1 MQRQQRLA
9 DAKQVEAKAARIK
22 DWVTNKLKEL
32 EEQNQHLREQN
43 AHCNEQMDLL
53 RNRLEQLQELGQ
65 TCSKTN
71 SRRESAAEV
80 RRLELKILVITTQSS
95 TLHNILLYSSDN

>member
-1 MQRQQRLA
+1 M
-9 DAKQVEAKAARIK
+9 EAKAARIK

-43 AHCNEQMDLL
+43 VHCNEQMDLL
-53 RNRLEQLQELGQ
+53 RTRLDQLQELGQ
-65 TCSKTN
+65 TCHSKTT

-80 RRLELKILVITTQSS
+80 RGRVVLATSRLGIIRPGPICLTET
-95 TLHNILLYSSDN
+95 